1 MPSVSVIVPVYNVEE
16 YLPRC
21 LDSLLSQSL
30 QDIEIICI
38 DDGSKDSSGAILDDY
53 ALRSPKIKA
62 VHVNNGGV
70 SRARNTALSIAQGD
84 YIGFID
90 SDDYASPGMF
100 STLLEYARR
109 SGADIVQCSYDKTS
123 RRTSEVM
130 SLQGTADI
138 ITALMDY
145 DLTNAVWDKLYRK
158 DVIEGVRFPE
168 DLKFAED
175 FEFNARAFVRA
186 ERVTIIPD
194 SLLFYTERDESESHH
209 SINNDHIKGF
219 RVYDY
224 LENACAGIP
233 AGLSAIRERE
243 LSESLRFLESTAGH
257 SDIESR
263 YIDDLIQRIR
273 KNRKCI
279 ASDRY
284 LSTSGK
290 VRVRFAVA
298 FPRFYLLLLKL
309 YKKVRVKR

>member
-1 MPSVSVIVPVYNVEE
+1 MPSVSVIVPIYNVEE

-21 LDSLLSQSL
+21 LESLLNQTL

-53 ALRSPKIKA
+53 ALRSTKIRA

-84 YIGFID
+84 YIGFVD

-123 RRTSEVM
+123 RRTTEVKAF
-130 SLQGTADI
+130 QGREEI
-138 ITALMDY
+138 VTALMDF
-145 DLTNAVWDKLYRK
+145 DLTNAVWDKLYRR
-158 DVIEGVRFPE
+158 DVIDGVRFPE

-175 FEFNARAFVRA
+175 FEFNAHAFVRA
-186 ERVTIIPD
+186 DRVTIIPD
-194 SLLFYTERDESESHH
+194 SLLFYTERDESESHR

-224 LENACAGIP
+224 LENACVGIP
-233 AGLSAIRERE
+233 ACLSVLRERE
-243 LSESLRFLESTAGH
+243 FSESLRFLESTAGH
-257 SDIESR
+257 GGIESFH
-263 YIDDLIQRIR
+263 IDDLLQRIR
-273 KNRKCI
+273 KDRKYI

-290 VRVRFAVA
+290 VRARFAAA
-298 FPRFYLLLLKL
+298 FPRFYLSILKF
-309 YKKVRVKR
+309 YKKMRRRR